1 MFNLRKWF
9 QKKKL
14 PNLKERFQS
23 FQTLLEANNAA
34 LEVMG
39 DLEGK
44 YCQADYQFDRQY
56 IRNSYNLMRERVSQ
70 MIDALNGMVPDRYR
84 SLYDVFK
91 KIDDGIQEAVFGVRE
106 IPLSP
111 LTIPL
116 EGITKE
122 MGEVVGGKNANLG
135 EMRNHIGLPV
145 PEAFAVSAYAYKIFV
160 EERVLGNESKKR
172 LAALDIND
180 REALRQLS
188 EEIREAIFF
197 ASIPDELEEAIF
209 SSHSR
214 LTAGLEGEIPVSIRS
229 SAVRE
234 DGDIS
239 FAGQYA
245 TLLNVRPDGLL
256 SAYKEVLA
264 SKFTPEAI
272 FYWKEK
278 GFNEE
283 DIPMAVVCQVMVSAR
298 TSGVMFSQDPNH
310 INRNV
315 VMISAIWGLG
325 ELAAGQSSNVYI
337 VSRENGDLL
346 EKEDTRPGDH
356 ARMQEIGCERSA
368 GPRRAA
374 AASPA
379 FLKTRC
385 KSSFTM
391 PSSLRNII
399 RLPGISNGR

>member
-145 PEAFAVSAYAYKIFV
+145 PEAFAVSAYVYKIFV

-315 VMISAIWGLG
+315 VMISAIW
-325 ELAAGQSSNVYI
+325 
-337 VSRENGDLL
+337 D
-346 EKEDTRPGDH
+346 
-356 ARMQEIGCERSA
+356 SA
-368 GPRRAA
+368 SLPR
-374 AASPA
+374 ASPA
-379 FLKTRC
+379 TST
-385 KSSFTM
+385 SSPGRTAIFWKGGY
-391 PSSLRNII
+391 PARRPCSYARN
-399 RLPGISNGR
+399 RV